1 MVKYS
6 SPPKQNTIR
15 TSGPNPY
22 NYNVGRA
29 GTLLTMMQTGGLAST
44 AGGAALARALQQR
57 SDADALEK
65 YQKAEAKRQ
74 GRGSLFGSVGGLA
87 GGLLG
92 AALAPVTGGA
102 SLALGA
108 GLGTALGTGL
118 GERLGAGEARD
129 VDRTGTVYGQQ
140 SFRDVEDASS
150 EYNKGMLERAG
161 VAGLKAGLTAGLAP
175 SGGMYGKVGG
185 KFRTGAGWS
194 GSAAQQA
201 LSIPTTGSIDTSLN
215 VGSLFGDKA
224 SIFQPSSYNPMSSL
238 GGPRLSS
245 GSYFSSLAGAQN
257 GGLIGYREGGET
269 SDEGSSGT
277 NIPPSAT
284 QYSYLENLLGFDLT
298 PEQEALF
305 QKRDPS
311 DIAQGAQDIG
321 QGLLGMTSATGIM
334 SADTSFGGQ
343 QQGIEQAL
351 SGAQKSFDQGIE
363 ESNKAFASKTAAT
376 AADIIARDGE
386 FESIEPEQ
394 PPTAAPSS
402 SFPNAT
408 WTQQGADGRTYYWN
422 WFEWV
427 RTDG

>member
-74 GRGSLFGSVGGLA
+74 GRGSLFGSIGGLA

-108 GLGTALGTGL
+108 RLGTALGKGL
-118 GERLGAGEARD
+118 GERFGAGKARD

-257 GGLIGYREGGET
+257 GGLIG
-269 SDEGSSGT
+269 DEGSSGT

-305 QKRDPS
+305 QKRDLS